1 MFAKIGAW
9 IGVLVSMLTLI
20 TNITLLVA
28 ESLPVILLTIV
39 LVSFWYTAIYSFS
52 GLIVDLIIEF
62 IKK

>member
-9 IGVLVSMLTLI
+9 IGILVSMLTLI

-28 ESLPVILLTIV
+28 ESLPVIFLTIV

-52 GLIVDLIIEF
+52 GLIIDLIIEF